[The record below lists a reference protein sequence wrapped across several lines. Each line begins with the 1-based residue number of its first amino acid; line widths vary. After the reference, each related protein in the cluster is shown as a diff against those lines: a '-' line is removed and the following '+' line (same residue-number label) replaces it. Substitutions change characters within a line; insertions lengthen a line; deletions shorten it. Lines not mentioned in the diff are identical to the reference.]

1 LLVVALWLPP
11 VVERY
16 QIQSLEYQLAA
27 QARLV
32 GRLAAP
38 LLDGANFSSNQRD
51 DRLQTVTRQVGRE
64 IAARVTI
71 IDGRGRVLAD
81 SVGDPASMDDH
92 ADRPEVREALRS
104 GVGRSARYS
113 RTLRADQ
120 LYVAVPVEGS
130 GAGGVVC
137 GVPRPGLHHHHSP
150 LTPRHSPAGVVRLSV
165 SLAEVHRYGARLQG
179 SLLLGL
185 GAAAL
190 IAVGLSLLFAR
201 SLTQPL
207 QMLRDVAVGLARGDM
222 SRRALLRSRDEIGEL
237 ARTFDGMATRLE
249 ETIAEMGRDRGQ
261 MRTVLDTM
269 ADGLLVTDADGRV
282 RLLNPAAASLLG
294 VDPATAAGKT
304 VLDITLDA
312 PLQSLVDDVLR
323 TGATA
328 SLERALRTPAER
340 TVMVSA
346 APIQAMH
353 DRDRGGATPGPPVGA
368 VLVFHD
374 LTVAR
379 RVERMRRDFV
389 ANASHELRTPLASMR
404 VMVETL
410 LGGASED
417 PEAAQRFLQILNHEL
432 QRMTN
437 LVNDLLV
444 LSRLDA
450 PVEAVTQERV
460 ALAPLIAELKIGWQ
474 AVAQERGVGLGVSV
488 PEELA
493 VRGEKDGV
501 RQILANLVD
510 NALKYTPAGQIR
522 VSARR
527 EGSSALLEVSDTGI
541 GIPPTD
547 RERIF
552 ERFYRVDKDRS
563 RAVGGTGLGLSIV
576 KHLVQAYGGSISVE
590 SRLNRGSMF
599 RVRLRLEEETG
610 TARMGAVTHPMSSII
625 QETERTVP

>member
-1 LLVVALWLPP
+1 
-11 VVERY
+11 
-16 QIQSLEYQLAA
+16 
-27 QARLV
+27 
-32 GRLAAP
+32 
-38 LLDGANFSSNQRD
+38 
-51 DRLQTVTRQVGRE
+51 
-64 IAARVTI
+64 
-71 IDGRGRVLAD
+71 
-81 SVGDPASMDDH
+81 
-92 ADRPEVREALRS
+92 
-104 GVGRSARYS
+104 
-113 RTLRADQ
+113 
-120 LYVAVPVEGS
+120 
-130 GAGGVVC
+130 
-137 GVPRPGLHHHHSP
+137 
-150 LTPRHSPAGVVRLSV
+150 
-165 SLAEVHRYGARLQG
+165 
-179 SLLLGL
+179 
-185 GAAAL
+185 
-190 IAVGLSLLFAR
+190 
-201 SLTQPL
+201 
-207 QMLRDVAVGLARGDM
+207 
-222 SRRALLRSRDEIGEL
+222 
-237 ARTFDGMATRLE
+237 
-249 ETIAEMGRDRGQ
+249 
-261 MRTVLDTM
+261 
-269 ADGLLVTDADGRV
+269 
-282 RLLNPAAASLLG
+282 
-294 VDPATAAGKT
+294 
-304 VLDITLDA
+304 
-312 PLQSLVDDVLR
+312 
-323 TGATA
+323 
-328 SLERALRTPAER
+328 
-340 TVMVSA
+340 MVSA

-353 DRDRGGATPGPPVGA
+353 DGDRSGATPVRGATPGPPVGA

-432 QRMTN
+432 HRMTN

-460 ALAPLIAELKIGWQ
+460 ALAPLIAELKVGWQ
-474 AVAQERGVGLGVSV
+474 AVAQERGVGLEVSV

-527 EGSSALLEVSDTGI
+527 EGRCALLEVSDTGI

-610 TARMGAVTHPMSSII
+610 TARIGAVIHPMSSII